1 MFVDSDRIFIFEGLI
16 TMVVAV
22 TAKFILPSWPSSEKF
37 LSVSEKELIIL
48 RLKTDNGI
56 AKMDRLDRH
65 GIRLIAS
72 DWKIYVG

>member
-22 TAKFILPSWPSSEKF
+22 TAKFILPSWPSSERF

-48 RLKTDNGI
+48 CLKTDKGI
-56 AKMDRLDRH
+56 AKMDRLDHH